1 MFDLIYA
8 HLSWSTDYPSRTHEQ
23 EMEEADSMHG
33 EELHQFPVERDVE
46 GGQSQIVFVPR
57 LSFHQRCG
65 KGVTISKM
73 ELVRKAS

>member
-1 MFDLIYA
+1 MIDLIYA
-8 HLSWSTDYPSRTHEQ
+8 LKLEYRLPKPHEQ
-23 EMEEADSMHG
+23 EMEADSMHG